1 MKNVLL
7 IGAVIIGLL
16 SGIPFSESKEK
27 KKATAAPAA
36 TAKADA
42 KGVWKDVT
50 TKSPD
55 VKVAYKLDGT
65 YIVISFKNLSK
76 EKALR
81 VRYQAK
87 WKKNENGKW
96 IDDAAR
102 DGLSVR
108 LKKQD
113 ELTQEV
119 RTHSK
124 EIKDVVIE
132 LDVSESS

>member
-7 IGAVIIGLL
+7 IGAVIMVLL
-16 SGIPFSESKEK
+16 SGATLSECKEK
-27 KKATAAPAA
+27 KKAPSAPAA
-36 TAKADA
+36 AAKADA

-55 VKVAYKLDGT
+55 VKVAYKLDGS

-76 EKALR
+76 DKSLR
-81 VRYQAK
+81 IRYQAK
-87 WKKNENGKW
+87 WKKIENGKW
-96 IDDAAR
+96 VDDAAR
-102 DGLSVR
+102 EGLSVR

-119 RTHSK
+119 RTHAK

-132 LDVSESS
+132 LDVVESS